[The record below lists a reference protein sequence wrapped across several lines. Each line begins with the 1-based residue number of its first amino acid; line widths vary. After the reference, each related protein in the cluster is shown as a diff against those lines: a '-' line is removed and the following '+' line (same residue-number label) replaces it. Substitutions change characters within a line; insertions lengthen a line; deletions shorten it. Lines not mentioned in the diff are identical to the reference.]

1 MKVSCPKSFAIT
13 GRRHVRESGNPQAG
27 ECVEQ
32 ENGGSVGSAKPEV
45 REYEQCSRAVV
56 HERNVATG
64 DGIPTVKGLNTLVEF
79 RLSPESSRRL
89 LRDVS
94 KRVM

>member
-1 MKVSCPKSFAIT
+1 M
-13 GRRHVRESGNPQAG
+13 RESDNAQAG
-27 ECVEQ
+27 ECAEQ
-32 ENGGSVGSAKPEV
+32 ENGGGTGSARPEA
-45 REYEQCSRAVV
+45 REYEECSRAVV
-56 HERNVATG
+56 HERNVATRE
-64 DGIPTVKGLNTLVEF
+64 GIPTVKGLNTLVEF